1 MNILGRLTFGTA
13 AIAGLAACE
22 HGDPVSNAGGPEGAA
37 QLFAASPSGATLP
50 AGTLTFGSVTFFGV
64 DPTVRDLFNRMPPTG
79 IGQRGRYFRTAANQL
94 YWRWPADI
102 FRNASAA
109 IKDPR
114 FPVIT
119 STTSVVAATIWDL
132 YQPSGPYPGDNYW
145 ESYSE
150 IDGLTPSTVHE
161 VAFVQYRTVV
171 KGQLDQ
177 TELFL
182 TGSVSEPDSLF
193 LSPGTIAKI
202 NTDWTGAPGGA
213 GCDPFPG
220 ANTNPFIFSQD
231 PTDNTGYLFFDKC
244 WVPNGILWTAA
255 EFGTQSK
262 SMVGRNDDVAYSLP
276 NYNYVEVW
284 EGAYGTGR
292 PVLRA
297 QIAQDLN
304 ASGAPLANGFAP
316 FPAPKTVTTFS
327 GQTAPATV
335 DQVASFPLTQTSL
348 LLSLA
353 GTILTPVDNLTFTI
367 SNLQK
372 LATGA
377 YRTWFINPNTG
388 IAVPAKGTYTRTV
401 GTTVV
406 ENTPNVSA
414 FTGGEGTIKFVTDPY
429 LAQIAPKTTNDSLSF
444 FLVSVEA
451 DANVAQPS
459 LAQSLWFRIFKIP
472 PASVGGSVFGNFNVL
487 AAGDTAPPLRFTPQG
502 SMSGGVIGDT
512 ALVLVDSAGITLRKS
527 QFVGS
532 VVEVRYTGLQRPPVG
547 YRYEGVLVGKAD
559 TTVKV
564 SAGGLLGPNAES
576 LDNADTDPVSA
587 NLTRNMIFFGR
598 LVFNVATGEPAGDTI
613 CDYGRFRLYLVP
625 KNRTEKFLT
634 LIFDSPLPARVTGAA
649 SCR

>member
-1 MNILGRLTFGTA
+1 MNILRRLTFGTA

-37 QLFAASPSGATLP
+37 QLFAAAPSSATLP
-50 AGTLTFGSVTFFGV
+50 AGTLAFGTVNFAGL
-64 DPTVRDLFNRMPPTG
+64 DPTIRDAFNRRPPTG
-79 IGQRGRYFRTAANQL
+79 LVGQRGRYFRADANL
-94 YWRWPADI
+94 FWRFPNDI
-102 FRNASAA
+102 FRNARAA
-109 IKDPR
+109 NLDPR
-114 FPVIT
+114 YPVPTSATSRLDPAFP
-119 STTSVVAATIWDL
+119 AFDL
-132 YQPSGPYPGDNYW
+132 YQPAAPYPGDDYW
-145 ESYSE
+145 EAFSE
-150 IDGLTPSTVHE
+150 VSGLAAGKVHE

-171 KGQLDQ
+171 KGELDHA
-177 TELFL
+177 ELFL
-182 TGSVSEPDSLF
+182 RGSVSQPDSLF
-193 LSPGTIAKI
+193 LTPGTIVKI
-202 NTDWTGAPGGA
+202 NTDWSGAAPGGCA
-213 GCDPFPG
+213 PFPS
-220 ANTNPFIFSQD
+220 ANTNPFIVSQD
-231 PTDNTGYLFFDKC
+231 PTDATGFLIFDKC
-244 WVPNGILWTAA
+244 WTPNGILWDQTQINV
-255 EFGTQSK
+255 QSK

-276 NYNYVEVW
+276 NYNYIEIW
-284 EGAYGTGR
+284 EGAYGTGKV
-292 PVLRA
+292 VLRA
-297 QIAQDLN
+297 QIAQDLDVN
-304 ASGAPLANGFAP
+304 GAPLANAFAP
-316 FPAPKTVTTFS
+316 FPAPNTRTIFG
-327 GQTAPATV
+327 GQTAPAAV
-335 DQVASFPLTQTSL
+335 DQVASFPLSQATL
-348 LLSLA
+348 LGLA
-353 GTILTPVDNLTFTI
+353 GTIGTPVDNLTFTI

-444 FLVSVEA
+444 FLVSVET

-502 SMSGGVIGDT
+502 SMAGGVIGDT

-532 VVEVRYTGLQRPPVG
+532 VLEVRYTGLQRPPVG